1 MKSHL
6 LQRVHLS
13 RFLYMSPTLLYITLP
28 RLTSYSEEFDIY
40 HGLDTSKFT
49 SEPKELECGRMV
61 LGM

>member
-1 MKSHL
+1 
-6 LQRVHLS
+6 VHLT

-28 RLTSYSEEFDIY
+28 RLTSYSEEFDFY